1 MMGLT
6 SFLSSSPLTSPSS
19 SSSDSTLTLPSSVP
33 FLKTSPSSRV
43 SDRLWLSMG
52 DLGDSWLGS
61 MSSGWERSMAAGGGS
76 RDSMLLELLGDFL
89 DGDAIESSDTFE
101 EASSSSE
108 SSESVILNE
117 GEERL
122 PRVDGE
128 GGRISSL
135 LTWFGRGLAEA
146 GGRGGPASR
155 S

>member
-1 MMGLT
+1 
-6 SFLSSSPLTSPSS
+6 
-19 SSSDSTLTLPSSVP
+19 
-33 FLKTSPSSRV
+33 
-43 SDRLWLSMG
+43 
-52 DLGDSWLGS
+52 
-61 MSSGWERSMAAGGGS
+61 MAAGGGS

-89 DGDAIESSDTFE
+89 DGDAIESSDTVE